1 MNILFVSSGN
11 SQFGISPIVI
21 NQGESLKNSVNVD
34 FYVVKG
40 KGIQGYYKNI
50 PLLRDKLSKKKYD
63 IIHAHYG
70 LCGILSECARKKEKL
85 VVSFM
90 GSDLIGSNEVNGSY
104 SLKRKF
110 IVKINKYFAK
120 NRYNYNIVKSRQMRI
135 ILKNSENVEI
145 IPNGVDLQRFYP
157 MDKQLAKKNL
167 NLNSKKKYILFAANP
182 KKDVKNYPLAEKAFA
197 IANLK
202 NVELKIVNNVTQ
214 QILNSYYNAV
224 DLLLLTSFHE
234 GSPNIIKEAMACN
247 CPIVS
252 TDVGD
257 VKDVIENTEGCY
269 IASHDE
275 KDVAMKTGEALK
287 FAKRTNGRKHIKH
300 LEASIIADKIIKVY
314 EQILS

>member
-1 MNILFVSSGN
+1 MFVSSGN

-21 NQGESLKNSVNVD
+21 NQGKSLKNSVNVD
-34 FYVVKG
+34 FFVVKG
-40 KGIQGYYKNI
+40 KGIKGYHKNI
-50 PLLRDKLSKKKYD
+50 PLLRDKLLKKKYD

-70 LCGILSECARKKEKL
+70 LCGILSEFARKKEKL

-90 GSDLIGSNEVNGSY
+90 GSDLISSNEMNGSY

-120 NRYNYNIVKSRQMRI
+120 NRYDFNIVKSRQMRI
-135 ILKNSENVEI
+135 ILKYSENVEI
-145 IPNGVDLQRFYP
+145 IPNGVDFQKFYP
-157 MDKQLAKKNL
+157 MEDKQSVKKSL

-197 IANLK
+197 IANFN
-202 NVELKIVNNVTQ
+202 NVELKVVNNVDQ
-214 QILNSYYNAV
+214 QILNLYYNAV
-224 DLLLLTSFHE
+224 ELLLLTSYHE

-269 IASHDE
+269 LSSHDE
-275 KDVAMKTGEALK
+275 KDVAMKTEKALK

-300 LEASIIADKIIKVY
+300 LEASIIASKIINVY